1 MRNLNESGK
10 ALRELLA
17 ERILVLDGAMG
28 TMLQQRHLT
37 AEDFGGA
44 ALEGC
49 NENLVRTRPDV
60 VLDIHRKYFA
70 AGADIVET
78 DTFGGTPLVLGEYG
92 LSAEAY
98 ELNKKAAE
106 LARQAAGEFA
116 KPGRPKFVAGS
127 MGPTTK
133 AITVTGG
140 VTFEGLRENY
150 YVQAKGLI
158 EGGADL
164 LLVETCQD
172 TRNIKAALLA
182 VEKLGHEIGQ
192 KVPVIVSVT
201 IEPMGTMLAGQTV
214 EAMWASLK
222 RAKPLAFGMNCAT
235 GPEFMT
241 DHIRTL
247 SGATGEFV
255 SCYPNA
261 GLPDEEGKYL
271 ETPTS
276 LAAQLEKFVDHGWLN
291 LVGGCCGTTEKHIAA
306 IAQMVDGKKPRARPA
321 EAHRAVYSGIE
332 TVEADESTRPL
343 LVGER
348 TNVIGSR
355 LFKNLVAE
363 EKWEEASEIARRQV
377 KGGAD
382 IVDVCLQSTER
393 DEKKDIEPFYEKL
406 IRKVKAP
413 VMVDTTDPSAVE
425 MALTYCQG
433 KAIINSINLED
444 GEEKFEKVVPI
455 AHAYGAAVVVGCI
468 DEDKLQ
474 AQAFTRE
481 RKLEIAQRS
490 YELLTKKYGLD
501 PEDIIF
507 DPLVFPCATGD
518 ENYIGGAVET
528 IEGIR
533 AIKKAIPDVRT
544 ILGISNVSFGLPAGA
559 REVVN
564 SVFLYYCTK
573 AGLDLAIVNTEKLER
588 FASIPEQERE
598 LAENLLFSHPPKD
611 VPTDHANAEL
621 LRNVPADWRQ
631 QSKEQKAAIN
641 QFHIAAITEHF
652 RTAKKKEKKRAA
664 DLPLDERL
672 ANYIIEGT
680 RDGLIKD
687 LELKRGEGTAPLD
700 IINGPLM
707 SGMAEVGRLFNANEL
722 IVAEVLQSAEAMKA
736 AVGHLEQFMEKADT
750 AKRGKIVL
758 ATVKGDVHDIGKNLV
773 EIILKNNGYDVVNLG
788 IKVPPEELIKAYQ
801 AHHPD
806 AIGLSG
812 LLVKSAQQMVTTASD
827 LKDAGIAIPLLV
839 GGAALS
845 AKFTQTKIA
854 PSYGKAVC
862 YAKDAMTGLRL
873 MNELMDPAT
882 REQVL
887 NEHAAS
893 GNGFAA
899 ATTVKVAEI
908 PKVTRSPKV
917 RTDLPIPKVAY
928 LEKKVRL
935 VPDLNEVWSYINPFM
950 LYGRHMGFR
959 GDFEKRFAEREP
971 KAVELYQSVE
981 DVKREAADFMKVRAV
996 WQFFEAEANGD
1007 STNLFAPGAKV
1018 PVHTFKFP
1026 RQRIGDF
1033 LCLSDYVLPP
1043 QNGQRDHVALF
1054 VVTAGE
1060 GVRARS
1066 EQAKN
1071 DGYYFKSHA
1080 LQALAIESAEGCAE
1094 WLHRRIREDWGFV
1107 DPPEMTMAQRFTSRY
1122 RGKRYSF
1129 GYPACPNLEDQAG
1142 IWKLLRPEE
1151 IGVQLTE
1158 GFMMD
1163 PEASVS
1169 ALVYAHPD
1177 CTYFSAG
1184 EAETH
1189 RAISPQERRKP
1200 AEGQWP
1206 RNCVRCRICSR
1217 MLIIGKNACAMRKLR
1232 RKAVA

>member
-1 MRNLNESGK
+1 MRNLNESAK
-10 ALRELLA
+10 ALRELLS

-28 TMLQQRHLT
+28 TMLQQRYLT

-60 VLDIHRKYFA
+60 VLDIHRKYFE
-70 AGADIVET
+70 AGSDIVET
-78 DTFGGTPLVLGEYG
+78 NSFGGATIVLAEYG
-92 LSAEAY
+92 LAGDAHL
-98 ELNKKAAE
+98 LNRRAAE
-106 LARQAAGEFA
+106 LARQAADEFSTA
-116 KPGRPKFVAGS
+116 GKPRFVAGS
-127 MGPTTK
+127 VGPTTK

-140 VTFEGLRENY
+140 VTFEGLIDAY
-150 YVQAKGLI
+150 YAQSKGLV
-158 EGGADL
+158 EGGVDL

-182 VEKLGHEIGQ
+182 IQKLSKEIGMQ
-192 KVPVIVSVT
+192 VPVIVSVT

-214 EAMWASLK
+214 EAMWASL
-222 RAKPLAFGMNCAT
+222 RHAKPLAFGMNCAT

-247 SGATGEFV
+247 SQLSSEFV

-291 LVGGCCGTTEKHIAA
+291 FVGGCCGTTEQHIRA
-306 IAQMVDGKKPRARPA
+306 IAQMVHGKKPRIRPG
-321 EAHRAVYSGIE
+321 ESHRAVYSGIE
-332 TVEADESTRPL
+332 TIEAEDSTRPL

-377 KGGAD
+377 KGGAH

-393 DEKKDIEPFYEKL
+393 DEKKDIPVFYEKL

-413 VMVDTTDPSAVE
+413 VMIDTTDPTAIE
-425 MALTYCQG
+425 LALTYCQG

-444 GEEKFEKVVPI
+444 GEEKFERVVPM
-455 AHAYGAAVVVGCI
+455 AHDFGAAVVVGCI

-481 RKLEIAQRS
+481 RKLAVAQRS
-490 YELLTKKYGLD
+490 YKLLTEKYGLG

-528 IEGIR
+528 VEGIR
-533 AIKKAIPDVRT
+533 LIKQALPDVRT

-573 AGLDLAIVNTEKLER
+573 AGLDLAIVNTEKLDR
-588 FASIPEQERE
+588 FASIPQHERD

-611 VPTDHANAEL
+611 VPAEHSQAEL
-621 LRNVPADWRQ
+621 LRNVPADWREQ
-631 QSKEQKAAIN
+631 RKEQRAAVN
-641 QFHIAAITEHF
+641 QYHIAAIAEYF
-652 RTAKKKEKKRAA
+652 RTAKKKEKKLAA

-680 RDGLIKD
+680 RDGLIAD
-687 LELKRGEGTAPLD
+687 LERKRAEGASPLE

-707 SGMAEVGRLFNANEL
+707 AGMAEVGRLFNANEL

-736 AVGHLEQFMEKADT
+736 SVNHLEQFMEKADT

-788 IKVPPEELIKAYQ
+788 IKVPPEELIKAYLQ
-801 AHHPD
+801 HHPD

-812 LLVKSAQQMVTTASD
+812 LLVKSAQQMVITASD
-827 LKDAGIAIPLLV
+827 LREAGIMIPLLV

-845 AKFTQTKIA
+845 ARFTQTKIA
-854 PSYGKAVC
+854 PSYGQAVC

-873 MNELMDPAT
+873 MNQLMDPAT

-887 NEHAAS
+887 QEHAGS
-893 GNGFAA
+893 GNGVAI
-899 ATTVKVAEI
+899 ATTVAVAEI
-908 PKVTRSPKV
+908 PKVARSPKV
-917 RTDLPIPKVAY
+917 RADLPIPKVAY
-928 LEKKVRL
+928 LDRKVRL
-935 VPDLNEVWSYINPFM
+935 VPDLNELWSYINPFM

-959 GDFEKRFAEREP
+959 GDFEKRFAQRDP
-971 KAVELYQSVE
+971 KAVELFESME
-981 DVKREAADFMKVRAV
+981 EVKREAAEFLKPRAV
-996 WQFFEAEANGD
+996 WQFFEAESYGEAMH
-1007 STNLFAPGAKV
+1007 LFTPGGAE
-1018 PVHTFKFP
+1018 PVHTFRFP
-1026 RQRIGDF
+1026 RQRVGDF

-1043 QNGQRDHVALF
+1043 QDGKRDHVALF

-1060 GVRARS
+1060 SVRERS
-1066 EQAKN
+1066 ERAKN
-1071 DGYYFKSHA
+1071 EGYYFKSHGM
-1080 LQALAIESAEGCAE
+1080 QALAIESAEACAE
-1094 WLHRRIREDWGFV
+1094 WLHRRIREDWGFP

-1129 GYPACPNLEDQAG
+1129 GYPACPNLDDQAG

-1169 ALVYAHPD
+1169 ALVFQHPD
-1177 CTYFSAG
+1177 CTYFSVG
-1184 EAETH
+1184 DVSEA
-1189 RAISPQERRKP
+1189 
-1200 AEGQWP
+1200 
-1206 RNCVRCRICSR
+1206 
-1217 MLIIGKNACAMRKLR
+1217 
-1232 RKAVA
+1232 

>member
-60 VLDIHRKYFA
+60 VLDIHRKYFE
-70 AGADIVET
+70 AGSDIVET
-78 DTFGGTPLVLGEYG
+78 NTFGSTPLVLGEYG
-92 LSAEAY
+92 LADQAY
-98 ELNKKAAE
+98 EISKRAAE
-106 LARQAAGEFA
+106 LARQAADEFA
-116 KPGRPKFVAGS
+116 TPGKPRFVGGS
-127 MGPTTK
+127 VGPTTK

-140 VTFEGLRENY
+140 ITFDGLRETY
-150 YVQAKGLI
+150 YTQTKGLI
-158 EGGADL
+158 DGGADL

-182 VEKLGHEIGQ
+182 IERLSQEIGMQ
-192 KVPVIVSVT
+192 IPVIVSVT
-201 IEPMGTMLAGQTV
+201 IEPMGTMLAGQNI
-214 EAMWASLK
+214 EALWASLK
-222 RAKPLAFGMNCAT
+222 HAKPLAFGMNCAT

-247 SGATGEFV
+247 SQLSSQFV

-291 LVGGCCGTTEKHIAA
+291 LVGGCCGTTEQHIRT
-306 IAQMVDGKKPRARPA
+306 IAQMTQGKKPRARPA
-321 EAHRAVYSGIE
+321 ESHRAIYSGVETIE
-332 TVEADESTRPL
+332 AEESTRPL

-377 KGGAD
+377 KGGAH
-382 IVDVCLQSTER
+382 IVDVCLQSTDR
-393 DEKKDIEPFYEKL
+393 DEKKDIPAFYDKL
-406 IRKVKAP
+406 IRKVKTP
-413 VMVDTTDPSAVE
+413 IMIDTTDPTAVQLS
-425 MALTYCQG
+425 LTYCQG

-455 AHAYGAAVVVGCI
+455 AHDFGAAVVVGCI
-468 DEDKLQ
+468 DEDPVQ

-481 RKLEIAQRS
+481 RKLAVAQRS
-490 YELLTKKYGLD
+490 YLLLTEKYGLP

-528 IEGIR
+528 MEGIR
-533 AIKKAIPDVRT
+533 LIKQALPDVRT

-573 AGLDLAIVNTEKLER
+573 AGLDLAIVNAEKLER
-588 FASIPEQERE
+588 FPSIPAQERE
-598 LAENLLFSHPPKD
+598 LAENLLFSHPPKH
-611 VPTDHANAEL
+611 VPAEHANAKL
-621 LRNVPADWRQ
+621 LRDVPADWRQ
-631 QSKEQKAAIN
+631 QSKEQKAAVN
-641 QFHIAAITEHF
+641 QFHIAAIAEYF
-652 RTAKKKEKKRAA
+652 RTATKKEKKRAA

-680 RDGLIKD
+680 RDGLIPD

-736 AVGHLEQFMEKADT
+736 AVGHLEQFMEKSDT
-750 AKRGKIVL
+750 TKRGKIVL

-788 IKVPPEELIKAYQ
+788 IKVPPEDLIKAYQ
-801 AHHPD
+801 QHHPD

-827 LKDAGIAIPLLV
+827 LKDAGIAVPLLV

-845 AKFTQTKIA
+845 ARFTQTKIA

-882 REQVL
+882 REKVL
-887 NEHAAS
+887 DEHTAS
-893 GNGFAA
+893 GNGHVVT
-899 ATTVKVAEI
+899 TTVRVAAMEA
-908 PKVTRSPKV
+908 PARSPKV
-917 RTDLPIPKVAY
+917 RADLPIAKVAY
-928 LEKKVRL
+928 LDRKVRL
-935 VPDLNEVWSYINPFM
+935 VPDLPELWSYVNPYM
-950 LYGRHMGFR
+950 LFGRHLGYR

-971 KAVELYQSVE
+971 KAVELYESVE
-981 DVKREAADFMKVRAV
+981 EVKRDAAEFMKVRAV
-996 WQFFEAEANGD
+996 WQFFEAEAHGEI
-1007 STNLFAPGAKV
+1007 THLFAPGASE

-1026 RQRIGDF
+1026 RQKTGDF
-1033 LCLSDYVLPP
+1033 LCLSDYVLAP
-1043 QNGQRDHVALF
+1043 QNRQRDHIALF

-1066 EQAKN
+1066 EKAKN
-1071 DGYYFKSHA
+1071 EGYYFKSHA

-1094 WLHRRIREDWGFV
+1094 WLHRRIREDWGFP
-1107 DPPEMTMAQRFTSRY
+1107 DPPETSMAQRFVSRY

-1129 GYPACPNLEDQAG
+1129 GYPACPNLEDQAA

-1177 CTYFSAG
+1177 CTYFSVG
-1184 EAETH
+1184 EPVEAET
-1189 RAISPQERRKP
+1189 
-1200 AEGQWP
+1200 
-1206 RNCVRCRICSR
+1206 
-1217 MLIIGKNACAMRKLR
+1217 
-1232 RKAVA
+1232 

>member
-1 MRNLNESGK
+1 MRNFKEI
-10 ALRELLA
+10 AAELQELMGQ
-17 ERILVLDGAMG
+17 RVLVLDGAMG
-28 TMLQQRHLT
+28 TMLQQRDLT
-37 AEDFGGA
+37 AADFGGA
-44 ALEGC
+44 ALDGC
-49 NENLVRTRPDV
+49 NEVLVRTRPDV

-70 AGADIVET
+70 AGSDIVET
-78 DTFGGTPLVLGEYG
+78 NSFGGTPLVLSEYG
-92 LSAEAY
+92 LQAEAHD
-98 ELNKKAAE
+98 LNRRSAE
-106 LARQAAGEFA
+106 LARQAADEFRTA
-116 KPGRPKFVAGS
+116 SKPRFVAGS

-150 YVQAKGLI
+150 YTQAKGLVD
-158 EGGADL
+158 GGADL

-182 VEKLGHEIGQ
+182 IERLSKEMGSEI
-192 KVPVIVSVT
+192 PVIVSVT

-214 EAMWASLK
+214 EAMWASL
-222 RAKPLAFGMNCAT
+222 RHAKPLAFGMNCAT

-247 SGATGEFV
+247 SSSTGEFV

-276 LAAQLEKFVDHGWLN
+276 LATQLEKFVDHGWLN

-306 IAQMVDGKKPRARPA
+306 IAQMVTGKKPRALPQ

-332 TVEADESTRPL
+332 TVEADDSTRPL

-377 KGGAD
+377 KGGAH
-382 IVDVCLQSTER
+382 IVDVCLQSTDR
-393 DEKKDIEPFYEKL
+393 DEKRDIPPFYEKL

-413 VMVDTTDPSAVE
+413 VMVDTTDATAVE
-425 MALTYCQG
+425 QALTYCQG

-455 AHAYGAAVVVGCI
+455 AHDYGAAVVVGCI
-468 DEDKLQ
+468 DEDPQQ

-481 RKLEIAQRS
+481 RKLEIAKRS
-490 YELLTKKYGLD
+490 YELLTTKYRMA

-528 IEGIR
+528 VEGIR
-533 AIKKAIPDVRT
+533 VIKQALPNVRT
-544 ILGISNVSFGLPAGA
+544 ILGISNVSFGLPPGA

-588 FASIPEQERE
+588 FASIPEHERE
-598 LAENLLFSHPPKD
+598 LAENLLFQHSPKKVD
-611 VPTDHANAEL
+611 AESPRAEL
-621 LRNVPADWRQ
+621 LKGAPADWREQ
-631 QSKEQKAAIN
+631 NKEQRAAIN

-652 RTAKKKEKKRAA
+652 RTAKKKDKVRAA
-664 DLPLDERL
+664 DLPLDQRL

-680 RDGLIKD
+680 RDGLIED
-687 LELKRGEGTAPLD
+687 LEKKRAEGTAPLD

-707 SGMAEVGRLFNANEL
+707 TGMAEVGRLFNANEL

-736 AVGHLEQFMEKADT
+736 SVNHLEQFMEKADT
-750 AKRGKIVL
+750 AKRGRIVL

-801 AHHPD
+801 QHHPD

-812 LLVKSAQQMVTTASD
+812 LLVKSAQQMVITAND
-827 LKDAGIAIPLLV
+827 LKDAGISIPLLV

-845 AKFTQTKIA
+845 GKFTQTKIA
-854 PSYGKAVC
+854 PSYGNAVC

-882 REQVL
+882 RETVL
-887 NEHAAS
+887 RENAVS
-893 GNGFAA
+893 GNGVSVT
-899 ATTVKVAEI
+899 TTVMVKELPPV
-908 PKVTRSPKV
+908 KRSPKV
-917 RTDLPIPKVAY
+917 RADLPIQPVGY
-928 LEKKVRL
+928 LDRKVRL
-935 VPDLNEVWSYINPFM
+935 VPDLREVWSYVNPFM
-950 LYGRHMGFR
+950 LFGRHLGYK
-959 GDFEKRFAEREP
+959 GDFEKNLAAREP
-971 KAVELYQSVE
+971 KAVELSAAME
-981 DVKREAADFMKVRAV
+981 EVKEEAARFMKVRAV
-996 WQFFEAEANGD
+996 WQFFEAESDGELLHLFVPGENTPLQTWKMKRQKAGD
-1007 STNLFAPGAKV
+1007 
-1018 PVHTFKFP
+1018 
-1026 RQRIGDF
+1026 RM
-1033 LCLSDYVLPP
+1033 CLSDYILPAK
-1043 QNGQRDHVALF
+1043 GKQRDHLALF

-1060 GVRARS
+1060 GIRERS
-1066 EQAKN
+1066 EAAKN
-1071 DGYYFKSHA
+1071 AGYYFRSHG
-1080 LQALAIESAEGCAE
+1080 LQSLAIETAEACAE
-1094 WLHRRIREDWGFV
+1094 WLHRRIREDWGFP
-1107 DPPEMTMAQRFTSRY
+1107 DPPEMSMGQRFTSRY

-1129 GYPACPNLEDQAG
+1129 GYPACPDLEDQTG
-1142 IWKLLRPEE
+1142 IWKLLKPED
-1151 IGVQLTE
+1151 IGVDLTE

-1169 ALVYAHPD
+1169 ALVFIHPD
-1177 CTYFSAG
+1177 CTYFSVG
-1184 EAETH
+1184 DHEL
-1189 RAISPQERRKP
+1189 S
-1200 AEGQWP
+1200 
-1206 RNCVRCRICSR
+1206 
-1217 MLIIGKNACAMRKLR
+1217 
-1232 RKAVA
+1232 

>member
-1 MRNLNESGK
+1 
-10 ALRELLA
+10 LLG

-28 TMLQQRHLT
+28 TMLQQRDLT
-37 AEDFGGA
+37 AADFGGP

-60 VLDIHRKYFA
+60 VLDIHRKYFE

-78 DTFGGTPLVLGEYG
+78 NSFGGTPLVLAEYG
-92 LSAEAY
+92 LQADAL
-98 ELNKKAAE
+98 ELNKRSAV
-106 LARQAAGEFA
+106 LARQAAEEYSTPG
-116 KPGRPKFVAGS
+116 KPRFVAGS

-140 VTFEGLRENY
+140 VTFEGLLDSY
-150 YVQAKGLI
+150 YLQAKGLI
-158 EGGADL
+158 EGGSDL

-172 TRNIKAALLA
+172 TRNIKAAILA
-182 VEKLGHEIGQ
+182 IQKLSREIGMQ
-192 KVPVIVSVT
+192 IPFVVSVT
-201 IEPMGTMLAGQTV
+201 IEPMGSMLAGQTV
-214 EAMWASLK
+214 EAMWASL
-222 RAKPLAFGMNCAT
+222 RHARPLAFGMNCAT

-247 SGATGEFV
+247 SSITGEFV

-271 ETPTS
+271 ETPSS
-276 LAAQLEKFVDHGWLN
+276 LAAQLEKFVNHGWLN
-291 LVGGCCGTTEKHIAA
+291 LVGGCCGTTEKHIRA
-306 IAQMVDGKKPRARPA
+306 IAQMVDGKKPRIRPS
-321 EAHRAVYSGIE
+321 EPHRAVYSGIE
-332 TVEADESTRPL
+332 TIEADDSTRPL

-363 EKWEEASEIARRQV
+363 EKWEEATEIARRQV
-377 KGGAD
+377 KGGAH

-406 IRKVKAP
+406 IRKIKAP
-413 VMVDTTDPSAVE
+413 VMIDTTDPTAVE
-425 MALTYCQG
+425 LALTYCQG

-455 AHAYGAAVVVGCI
+455 AHDFGAAIVVGCI
-468 DEDKLQ
+468 DEDPVQ

-481 RKLEIAQRS
+481 RKREIAKRS
-490 YELLTKKYGLD
+490 YELLTGKYGMA

-528 IEGIR
+528 MEGIR
-533 AIKKAIPDVRT
+533 LIKEALPDTRT

-573 AGLDLAIVNTEKLER
+573 AGLDLAIVNSEKLER
-588 FASIPEQERE
+588 FASIPEHERR
-598 LAENLLFSHPPKD
+598 LAENLLFQHKPKD
-611 VPTDHANAEL
+611 LPADHPRAEL
-621 LRNVPADWRQ
+621 LRHVPEDWRE

-652 RTAKKKEKKRAA
+652 RTTKKKDKAA
-664 DLPLDERL
+664 GEELPLDERL
-672 ANYIIEGT
+672 GNYIIQGT
-680 RDGLIKD
+680 RDGLIAD
-687 LELKRGEGTAPLD
+687 LERKRAEGVLPLD

-707 SGMAEVGRLFNANEL
+707 TGMAEVGRLFNANEL

-750 AKRGKIVL
+750 AKRGKVVL

-773 EIILKNNGYDVVNLG
+773 EIILKNNGFDVVNLG
-788 IKVPPEELIKAYQ
+788 IKVPPEELIKAFQ
-801 AHHPD
+801 AHRPD

-812 LLVKSAQQMVTTASD
+812 LLVKSAQQMITTASD
-827 LKDAGIAIPLLV
+827 LKDAGIDVPLLV

-845 AKFTQTKIA
+845 AKFTEQKIA
-854 PSYGKAVC
+854 PSYQSAVC

-882 REQVL
+882 RARVL
-887 NEHAAS
+887 SEHTSS
-893 GNGFAA
+893 GNGVSL
-899 ATTVKVAEI
+899 ATTVKIVEKPA
-908 PKVTRSPKV
+908 VTRSAKV
-917 RTDLPIPKVAY
+917 RRDVPIPEVAT
-928 LEKKVRL
+928 LERKVRL
-935 VPDLNEVWSYINPFM
+935 VPDLRELWSYINPFM
-950 LYGRHMGFR
+950 LYGRHMGYR
-959 GDFEKRFAEREP
+959 GDFEKHLAAREA
-971 KAVELYQSVE
+971 KAVELYDE
-981 DVKREAADFMKVRAV
+981 MEEVKNEAAGFMKVRAV
-996 WQFFEAEANGD
+996 WQFFEAEAEGEALHLYTPGGKEPLLTWKFKRQKTGD
-1007 STNLFAPGAKV
+1007 
-1018 PVHTFKFP
+1018 
-1026 RQRIGDF
+1026 Q
-1033 LCLSDYVLPP
+1033 LCLSDFVLDASA
-1043 QNGQRDHVALF
+1043 GKRDHVAVF

-1060 GVRARS
+1060 GIRERAER
-1066 EQAKN
+1066 AKH
-1071 DGYYFKSHA
+1071 DGYYFKSHG
-1080 LQALAIESAEGCAE
+1080 LQALAIETAEACAE
-1094 WLHRRIREDWGFV
+1094 WLHRRIREDWGFP
-1107 DPPEMTMAQRFTSRY
+1107 DPPELTMAQRFTSRY

-1129 GYPACPNLEDQAG
+1129 GYPACPELEDQAG
-1142 IWKLLRPEE
+1142 IWKILRPDE

-1169 ALVYAHPD
+1169 ALAFHHPD
-1177 CTYFSAG
+1177 CAYFSVG
-1184 EAETH
+1184 EA
-1189 RAISPQERRKP
+1189 ADSI
-1200 AEGQWP
+1200 
-1206 RNCVRCRICSR
+1206 
-1217 MLIIGKNACAMRKLR
+1217 
-1232 RKAVA
+1232 

>member
-1 MRNLNESGK
+1 MRNLNESAK
-10 ALRELLA
+10 ALRELLS

-60 VLDIHRKYFA
+60 VLDIHRKYFE
-70 AGADIVET
+70 AGSDIVET
-78 DTFGGTPLVLGEYG
+78 NSFGGATIVLAEYDLG
-92 LSAEAY
+92 ADAHF
-98 ELNKKAAE
+98 LNKRAAE
-106 LARQAAGEFA
+106 LARQAADEFSTL
-116 KPGRPKFVAGS
+116 GRPRFVAGS
-127 MGPTTK
+127 VGPTTK

-140 VTFEGLRENY
+140 VTFAGLGEAY
-150 YVQAKGLI
+150 YAQAKGLV
-158 EGGADL
+158 EGGVDL

-182 VEKLGHEIGQ
+182 IQKLSKEIGMQ
-192 KVPVIVSVT
+192 VPVIVSVT

-214 EAMWASLK
+214 EAMWASL
-222 RAKPLAFGMNCAT
+222 RHAKPLAFGMNCAT

-247 SGATGEFV
+247 SQLSSEFV

-291 LVGGCCGTTEKHIAA
+291 FVGGCCGTTEQHIRA
-306 IAQMVDGKKPRARPA
+306 IAQMVEGKKPRVRPG
-321 EAHRAVYSGIE
+321 ESHRAVYSGIE
-332 TVEADESTRPL
+332 TIEAEDSTRPL

-377 KGGAD
+377 KGGAH

-393 DEKKDIEPFYEKL
+393 DEKKDIPVFYEKL

-413 VMVDTTDPSAVE
+413 VMIDTTDATAIE
-425 MALTYCQG
+425 LALTYCQG

-444 GEEKFEKVVPI
+444 GEEKFERVVPM
-455 AHAYGAAVVVGCI
+455 AHDFGAAVVVGCI

-481 RKLEIAQRS
+481 RKLAVAQRS
-490 YELLTKKYGLD
+490 YKLLTEKYGLG

-528 IEGIR
+528 VEGIR
-533 AIKKAIPDVRT
+533 LIKQALPDVRT

-588 FASIPEQERE
+588 FASIPQHERE

-611 VPTDHANAEL
+611 VPAEHSSAEL
-621 LRNVPADWRQ
+621 LHNVPADWREQ
-631 QSKEQKAAIN
+631 KKEQRAAVN
-641 QFHIAAITEHF
+641 QYHIAAIAEYF
-652 RTAKKKEKKRAA
+652 RTAKKKEKKLAA

-680 RDGLIKD
+680 RDGLIAD
-687 LELKRGEGTAPLD
+687 LERKRAEGAAPLE

-707 SGMAEVGRLFNANEL
+707 TGMAEVGRLFNANEL

-736 AVGHLEQFMEKADT
+736 SVNHLEQFMEKADT

-788 IKVPPEELIKAYQ
+788 IKVPPEELIKAYLQ
-801 AHHPD
+801 HHPD

-812 LLVKSAQQMVTTASD
+812 LLVKSAQQMVITASD
-827 LKDAGIAIPLLV
+827 LKDAGIEIPLLV

-845 AKFTQTKIA
+845 ARFTQTKIA
-854 PSYGKAVC
+854 PSYGRAVC

-873 MNELMDPAT
+873 MNQLMDPAT

-887 NEHAAS
+887 HEHAAA
-893 GNGFAA
+893 GNGFAV
-899 ATTVKVAEI
+899 ATTVKVTEI
-908 PKVTRSPKV
+908 RKITRSPKV
-917 RTDLPIPKVAY
+917 RTDLPIPKVGY
-928 LEKKVRL
+928 LDKKVRL

-959 GDFEKRFAEREP
+959 GDFEKRFAQRDP
-971 KAVELYQSVE
+971 KAVELFESME
-981 DVKREAADFMKVRAV
+981 EVKRDAAEFMKPRAV
-996 WQFFEAEANGD
+996 WQFFEAEADGEAMH
-1007 STNLFAPGAKV
+1007 LFVPGGAE
-1018 PVHTFKFP
+1018 PVHTFRFP
-1026 RQRIGDF
+1026 RQRVGDF

-1043 QNGQRDHVALF
+1043 QNGKRDHIALF

-1060 GVRARS
+1060 GVRERS
-1066 EQAKN
+1066 EKAKN
-1071 DGYYFKSHA
+1071 EGYYFKSHGM
-1080 LQALAIESAEGCAE
+1080 QALAIESAEACAE
-1094 WLHRRIREDWGFV
+1094 WLHRRIREDWGFP

-1169 ALVYAHPD
+1169 ALVFHHPD
-1177 CTYFSAG
+1177 CTYFSVG
-1184 EAETH
+1184 DTTDE
-1189 RAISPQERRKP
+1189 
-1200 AEGQWP
+1200 
-1206 RNCVRCRICSR
+1206 
-1217 MLIIGKNACAMRKLR
+1217 
-1232 RKAVA
+1232 

>member
-1 MRNLNESGK
+1 MDRLAEPQGAITFFLRMRNFKEIGK
-10 ALRELLA
+10 NLRELMGQ
-17 ERILVLDGAMG
+17 RVLVLDGAMG
-28 TMLQQRHLT
+28 TMLQQRDLT
-37 AEDFGGA
+37 AADFGGA

-49 NENLVRTRPDV
+49 NEVLVRTRPDV
-60 VLDIHRKYFA
+60 VLGIHRAYFA

-78 DTFGGTPLVLGEYG
+78 NSFGGTGLVLAEYG
-92 LSAEAY
+92 LQAEAQ

-106 LARQAAGEFA
+106 LARAAADEFHTVA
-116 KPGRPKFVAGS
+116 KPRFVAGS

-150 YVQAKGLI
+150 YVQAKGLVQ
-158 EGGADL
+158 GGADL

-182 VEKLGHEIGQ
+182 IERLSKEIGSE
-192 KVPVIVSVT
+192 VPVIVSVT

-214 EAMWASLK
+214 EAMWASL
-222 RAKPLAFGMNCAT
+222 RHAKPLAFGMNCAT

-247 SGATGEFV
+247 SASTGEFV

-306 IAQMVDGKKPRARPA
+306 MAQMVEGKKPRALPQ

-332 TVEADESTRPL
+332 TVEADDSTRPL

-377 KGGAD
+377 KGGAH
-382 IVDVCLQSTER
+382 IVDVCLQSTDR
-393 DEKKDIEPFYEKL
+393 DEKKDIPPFYEKL

-413 VMVDTTDPSAVE
+413 VMVDTTDPTAVE
-425 MALTYCQG
+425 QALTYCQG

-455 AHAYGAAVVVGCI
+455 AHDYGAAVVVGCI
-468 DEDKLQ
+468 DEDAQQ

-481 RKLEIAQRS
+481 RKLAIARRS
-490 YELLTKKYGLD
+490 YELLTTKYKLP

-528 IEGIR
+528 VEGIR
-533 AIKKAIPDVRT
+533 IIKQALPDVRT

-588 FASIPEQERE
+588 FASIPEHERE
-598 LAENLLFSHPPKD
+598 LAENLLFQHPPKVD
-611 VPTDHANAEL
+611 AANPRAAL
-621 LRNVPADWRQ
+621 LKNAPADWREQ
-631 QSKEQKAAIN
+631 NKEQRAAIN
-641 QFHIAAITEHF
+641 QFHIAAITERF
-652 RTAKKKEKKRAA
+652 RTTKKKEKLRAQ
-664 DLPLDERL
+664 DIPLDQRL

-680 RDGLIKD
+680 RDGLIED
-687 LELKRGEGTAPLD
+687 LEKKRAEGAAPLD

-707 SGMAEVGRLFNANEL
+707 AGMSEVGRLFNANEL

-736 AVGHLEQFMEKADT
+736 SVNHLEQFMEKADT
-750 AKRGKIVL
+750 AKRGRIVL

-801 AHHPD
+801 QHHPD

-812 LLVKSAQQMVTTASD
+812 LLVKSAQQMVITAND
-827 LKDAGIAIPLLV
+827 LKDAGISIPLLV

-845 AKFTQTKIA
+845 GKFTQTKIA
-854 PSYGKAVC
+854 PSYGNAVC

-882 REQVL
+882 RETVL
-887 NEHAAS
+887 RAHGEVTS
-893 GNGFAA
+893 GVSVT
-899 ATTVKVAEI
+899 TTVTVKEL
-908 PKVTRSPKV
+908 PGVTRSPKV
-917 RTDLPIPKVAY
+917 RADLPIQAVGY
-928 LEKKVRL
+928 LDRKVRL
-935 VPDLNEVWSYINPFM
+935 VPDLHELWSYINPFM
-950 LYGRHMGFR
+950 LFGRHLGYR
-959 GDFEKRFAEREP
+959 GNFEQQLAAREP
-971 KAVELYQSVE
+971 KAVELFAAMKE
-981 DVKREAADFMKVRAV
+981 VKEEAAKFMKVRAV
-996 WQFFEAEANGD
+996 WQFFEAEAEAEQ
-1007 STNLFAPGAKV
+1007 LHVFAPGESSPA
-1018 PVHTFKFP
+1018 HTWKLK
-1026 RQRIGDF
+1026 RQKIADR
-1033 LCLSDYVLPP
+1033 LCLSDYVLPA
-1043 QNGQRDHVALF
+1043 QSGKRDHVALF
-1054 VVTAGE
+1054 VVSAGE
-1060 GVRARS
+1060 GVRERS
-1066 EQAKN
+1066 EAAKN
-1071 DGYYFKSHA
+1071 AGYYFRSHG
-1080 LQALAIESAEGCAE
+1080 LQSLAIETAEACAE
-1094 WLHRRIREDWGFV
+1094 WLHRRIREDWGFP
-1107 DPPEMTMAQRFTSRY
+1107 DPPGLTMAQRFTSRY

-1129 GYPACPNLEDQAG
+1129 GYPACPDLEDQTG
-1142 IWKLLRPEE
+1142 LWKLLKPEE
-1151 IGVQLTE
+1151 INVELTE

-1169 ALVYAHPD
+1169 ALAFIHPD
-1177 CTYFSAG
+1177 CSYFSVG
-1184 EAETH
+1184 EE
-1189 RAISPQERRKP
+1189 
-1200 AEGQWP
+1200 
-1206 RNCVRCRICSR
+1206 
-1217 MLIIGKNACAMRKLR
+1217 
-1232 RKAVA
+1232 